1 MLRYSVTCSPPA
13 ARLWSG
19 RWDAPQPLGTHD
31 IGRYRGQMGKENRM
45 TISRFLVAGLL
56 ATALAGCGD
65 PDSVKETKT
74 GSDGGR
80 GRTDIYASGASS
92 RKRETVSL
100 FGPRGPIGSTDTRQE
115 GAER

>member
-80 GRTDIYASGASS
+80 GRTDIYSSAASRGTRGAG
-92 RKRETVSL
+92 RV
-100 FGPRGPIGSTDTRQE
+100 FGPAGL
-115 GAER
+115 